1 MKMTYSLGALALA
14 IALSGAAQA
23 QQTPAA
29 PAASPA
35 AAAPAAAA
43 KAPEY
48 VAIPMSIDVKAS
60 AADTWKKVGKYCD
73 LGTWMKIDCVVSSGT
88 GEVGTVRKIAGGRVT
103 EVLIAKSDLSYGY
116 TQPAV
121 EGKWYNLYHGY
132 LEAKAVTA
140 KTSKLNYTLMM
151 DVSNLPDQ
159 AAKDKAVEGYKTRF
173 NAALAEMKKIAEA
186 K

>member
-1 MKMTYSLGALALA
+1 MKIAYSLGAIALT

-29 PAASPA
+29 PAA
-35 AAAPAAAA
+35 AAPAAAA
-43 KAPEY
+43 KAAEY
-48 VAIPMSIDVKAS
+48 VAIPMSIDVNAS

-73 LGTWMKIDCVVSSGT
+73 LGTWMKIDCVISSGT
-88 GEVGTVRKIAGGRVT
+88 GEVGSVRKIAGGRVT

-132 LEAKAVTA
+132 LEAKAVTP

-173 NAALAEMKKIAEA
+173 NAALAEMKKLAEA